1 MRGKL
6 KENHQKRLNN
16 LVLLYFEPYVRGSG
30 YDRKIIYPVKK
41 IKQCLNDFK
50 PCLTNI
56 SRFEPILTKI

>member
-1 MRGKL
+1 MREKL

-16 LVLLYFEPYVRGSG
+16 LILLYFEPYVRGSA

-56 SRFEPILTKI
+56 SGFEPILTKI